1 MTVDRRTYLRW
12 VHTADIYTR
21 TTTQNAAGQLTVDF
35 TYDETVPA
43 YIQIPTTQSTGG
55 KLRLTPYQENIQV
68 FELFVPMPHGSL
80 INFDNLVKD
89 VKDRYGNVLEAGPFQ
104 IIAIHPKF
112 GWNGKKHHVSCVLKK
127 EVEKRA

>member
-1 MTVDRRTYLRW
+1 MAINRSTYLRW

-21 TTTQNAAGQLTVDF
+21 TTTENDAGQLAVAF
-35 TYDETVPA
+35 TLEETVPA

-55 KLRLTPYQENIQV
+55 SIRLNPYQENIQV
-68 FELFVPMPHGSL
+68 FEMFVPAQYQSY
-80 INFDNLVKD
+80 IIYNNLVKD
-89 VKDRYGNVLEAGPFQ
+89 IKDRYGNVLEAGPFQ

>member
-21 TTTQNAAGQLTVDF
+21 TTTQNAAGQLTVSF
-35 TYDETVPA
+35 TYNDTVPA

-89 VKDRYGNVLEAGPFQ
+89 VKDRYGNVLETGPFQ